1 MCLMN
6 NYIIIEVKGYVN
18 KFIKKLVNNNISI
31 YNISYLDEDK
41 ILIKINL
48 KDYKQVKR
56 VGYLSKIKIIK
67 YEGTEGIKNHIKSNI
82 YTYIIVLLC
91 FALMDVITNYIVK
104 IDIIHENT
112 KIRKLV
118 KEQLEENGIKIFT
131 LKREFEDLEKIKN
144 KILDNNR
151 TTLEWISITRIGMT
165 YEVRIEERIITDTTK
180 EEGHRH
186 LVSFKNALVTKVIC
200 SKGSMLVRSGDYVKK
215 GDILIS
221 GEIKLYEEVK
231 GNILATGE
239 VYGDVW
245 YTTDISFPLYYEEKT
260 YTGEKRTNISIN
272 NKILFKN
279 KYQNFEQTN
288 IKRIKILGFKFSFYK
303 EEEYLEKTTKYN
315 GSEAEKNAINKV
327 LLEFDK
333 QLNGKG
339 RVISQ
344 KVLKKEQNNS
354 TISMSIFVVTNELI
368 SKALYY
374 DIGSDINDPENS
386 S

>member
-1 MCLMN
+1 MN
-6 NYIIIEVKGYVN
+6 NYIIIEVKENIN
-18 KFIKKLVNNNISI
+18 KFIKKLINNNISI
-31 YNISYLDEDK
+31 YNISYLNDDK
-41 ILIKINL
+41 ILIKIDL

-56 VGYLSKIKIIK
+56 VGYLSKIKIVK
-67 YEGTEGIKNHIKSNI
+67 YEGTEGIKKHLKNNI
-82 YTYIIVLLC
+82 YVYIIVLLC
-91 FALMDVITNYIVK
+91 FALMDILTSYIVK

-118 KEQLEENGIKIFT
+118 KDELEENGIKIFS
-131 LKREFEDLEKIKN
+131 LKREFEELEVIKN
-144 KILDNNR
+144 KILENNR
-151 TTLEWISITRIGMT
+151 TTLEWISITRVGMT
-165 YEVRIEERIITDTTK
+165 YEIRIEERIITDITK

-186 LVSFKNALVTKVIC
+186 LISFKNALVTKIIC
-200 SKGSMLVRSGDYVKK
+200 SKGTMLIRSGDYVKK

-221 GEIKLYEEVK
+221 GEIKLYDEVK

-239 VYGDVW
+239 VYGEVW

-279 KYQNFEQTN
+279 KYHYFDQTN
-288 IKRIKILGFKFSFYK
+288 VRKIKILGINFSFYK
-303 EEEYLEKTTKYN
+303 EEEYLTKTKKYN
-315 GSEAEKNAINKV
+315 DQDAEKNAINKV
-327 LLEFDK
+327 LLEFDRK
-333 QLNGKG
+333 LNGKG

-374 DIGSDINDPENS
+374 NIGSDINDTENS